1 MNDWR
6 VLPRILVVVGFCML
20 GSCASPPSEMAS
32 AESQEDSAR
41 VWDTPESLLVA
52 ASPEAPALDVA
63 IELFDPGISDD
74 DRSPLAAVR
83 RMESQLLAGE
93 LRETLVRSNQWGV
106 VRLVPTASSLT
117 PVSIRAAILLSDGRD
132 LVLDVV
138 VKDAMG
144 ALWFDHTVAYR
155 QQAAG
160 DDGLEGIFNAL
171 ANRLLSAWRGKHRDE
186 RYALLQGADIAYAE
200 ALAPEAFSGMIQR
213 SETGWQVVRLPAED
227 DPMLERIERIR
238 NQEYLF
244 CDTIDEQYVDMVD
257 RVGPTYRLW
266 RAATLEQ
273 TEWLERYQKRAAAR
287 TGSAGDSEFTRM
299 QAEYAAYRSFRIQ
312 EQALFELAE
321 AFDGEARPTVIRT
334 QDQVFRLEGTLDT
347 QYETWRGLLRD
358 IYLIETGGQ
367 SL

>member
-1 MNDWR
+1 MSDWQ
-6 VLPRILVVVGFCML
+6 VLPRLLLLVGFCAL
-20 GSCASPPSEMAS
+20 SSCASTLGDIAPY
-32 AESQEDSAR
+32 ESPEDAIR
-41 VWDTPESLLVA
+41 EWDTAEPLLIAV
-52 ASPEAPALDVA
+52 SPIAPALDIAV
-63 IELFDPGISDD
+63 ELFNPGISQE

-83 RMESQLLAGE
+83 RLESQLLAGE

-106 VRLVPTASSLT
+106 VRLLPSASSLT
-117 PVSIRAAILLSDGRD
+117 PVSIRTGIVVSDGRD
-132 LVLDVV
+132 LVLNVV

-144 ALWFDHTVAYR
+144 ALWFEDTVAYR
-155 QQAAG
+155 QQSAG
-160 DDGLEGIFNAL
+160 EDGLEGIFNAL
-171 ANRLLSAWRGKHRDE
+171 ANRLLSVWQGKDRDE

-213 SETGWQVVRLPAED
+213 SETDWRVIRLPAED
-227 DPMLERIERIR
+227 DPMLARIERIR

-287 TGSAGDSEFTRM
+287 TGSAGDSDFTRM

-347 QYETWRGLLRD
+347 QYDTWRGLLRD

-367 SL
+367 TL

>member
-1 MNDWR
+1 MSDWQ
-6 VLPRILVVVGFCML
+6 VLPRLLLLVGFCAL
-20 GSCASPPSEMAS
+20 SSCASTLGDIAPY
-32 AESQEDSAR
+32 ESPEDAIR
-41 VWDTPESLLVA
+41 EWDTAEPLLIA
-52 ASPEAPALDVA
+52 ASPIAPALDIAV
-63 IELFDPGISDD
+63 ELFNPGISQE

-83 RMESQLLAGE
+83 RLESQLLAGE

-106 VRLVPTASSLT
+106 VRLLPSASSLT
-117 PVSIRAAILLSDGRD
+117 PVSIRTCIVVSDGRD
-132 LVLDVV
+132 LVRNVV

-144 ALWFDHTVAYR
+144 ALWFEDTVAYR
-155 QQAAG
+155 QQSAG
-160 DDGLEGIFNAL
+160 EDGLEGIFNAL
-171 ANRLLSAWRGKHRDE
+171 ANRLLSVWQGNDRDE

-213 SETGWQVVRLPAED
+213 SETDWRVIRLPAED
-227 DPMLERIERIR
+227 DPILARIERIR

-287 TGSAGDSEFTRM
+287 TGSAGDSDFTRM
-299 QAEYAAYRSFRIQ
+299 QAEYAAYRSLRIQ

-347 QYETWRGLLRD
+347 QYDTWRGLLRD

-367 SL
+367 TL